1 MGAWTVID
9 EQAGLWA
16 LESFNKGGFSLRT
29 TALCLR
35 DGGVLLAS
43 PTRGLGDAAHEELAA
58 LGTPSLLLAP
68 NHFHHL
74 GLGEHRER
82 YPEARVVA
90 SAVAAPRLRKKT
102 GFDVATLDEAR
113 ARLPD
118 GVGIVEPAGT
128 RSGETWLSVSTA
140 RGTAW
145 VVSDAFFNLP
155 SLPRNMFGLA
165 LRATGTGP
173 GLRIGRTYTALAV
186 GDKRAYG
193 AWLSGMLDR
202 SPPSLLVP
210 GHGDVLE
217 GPDLAERLR
226 ALAAARLGAPG

>member
-16 LESFNKGGFSLRT
+16 LESFNPKGFSLRT
-29 TALCLR
+29 TALRLR
-35 DGGVLLAS
+35 DGGVLLIS

-58 LGTPSLLLAP
+58 LGAPSVLLAP

-90 SAVAAPRLRKKT
+90 SAVAAPRVQKKT
-102 GFDVATLDEAR
+102 GLEVATLDEVR
-113 ARLPD
+113 QQLPD
-118 GVGIVEPAGT
+118 GAAIVESAGT
-128 RSGETWLSVSTA
+128 RSGETWLSVHTA
-140 RGTAW
+140 RGIAW

-155 SLPRNMFGLA
+155 SLPQNTFGLA

-173 GLRIGRTYTALAV
+173 GLRIGRTYTTLAID
-186 GDKRAYG
+186 DKRAYRR
-193 AWLSGMLDR
+193 WLGEVLDR
-202 SPPSLLVP
+202 RPPTLLVP

-217 GPDLAERLR
+217 GPDLADRLR
-226 ALAAARLGAPG
+226 ALAGERLGPA